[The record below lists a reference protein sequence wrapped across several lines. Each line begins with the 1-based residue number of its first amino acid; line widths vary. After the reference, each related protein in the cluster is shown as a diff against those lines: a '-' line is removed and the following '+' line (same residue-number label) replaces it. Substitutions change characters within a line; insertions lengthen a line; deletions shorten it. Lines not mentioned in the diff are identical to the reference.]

1 MLTYKAPLRDIR
13 FVMEELLNC
22 NEHYAQLQGRSEF
35 DHDLR
40 EAIINEAAKLAEE
53 VLSPLNHPADE
64 EGCHFD
70 NGKVTTPK
78 GFKEAFNQYAQGG
91 WAGLSSPENIGGQ
104 NLPASAGIIVNE
116 LLGSANW
123 AWNMYTGLTFGAV
136 KCIAEHGN
144 DEQRNIYVR
153 KMVEGTWTGTMC
165 ITEAHCGS
173 DVGQAR
179 SKAEKQAD
187 GSYRITGSKMFI
199 TGGDNDMA
207 ENIVHLT
214 LARVVGAPA
223 GTKGISLFI
232 VPKFLPDA
240 NGNPGQRNSVYA
252 GSIEKKMG
260 IKGSAT
266 CVMNFDSATGYLV
279 GEENTGLEQMFT
291 MMNEAR
297 LGTALQ
303 GLCGAE
309 ASFQGALAYAKERLA
324 MRSLTGPK
332 NPDGPADPII
342 VHPDVRRMLL
352 TQKAL
357 VEGFRAF
364 LYELSFNG
372 DIIFNGATDELKKAA
387 ADRMA
392 FLTPIAKAF
401 CTELGF
407 EATSLGVQVFGG
419 HGYITEHGMEQL
431 MRDTRISMVYEGTTG
446 IQALDLIGRKVL
458 GTGGELLRVYT
469 KEIHKF
475 CQGEADN
482 AALAAHIAKLSAL
495 NKQWGDL
502 TVEVGG
508 KAMENADEVGAA
520 SVDYLMFS
528 GYVALAYTW
537 ARIAK
542 VAQAKLDA
550 GTTEKAFYEAKIH
563 TANFYF
569 QRLLPRAQAHAE
581 AARAGAAS
589 LMALAAEDF
598 AF

>member
-13 FVMEELLNC
+13 FVLEDLLHC
-22 NEHYAQLQGRSEF
+22 DEHYAQLQGRSEF
-35 DHDLR
+35 DPELR

-53 VLSPLNHPADE
+53 VLSPINHSGDE
-64 EGCHFD
+64 EGCHFE

-78 GFKEAFNQYAQGG
+78 GFKEAFLKYAEGG
-91 WAGLSSPENIGGQ
+91 WAGLSAPEDIGGQ
-104 NLPASAGIIVNE
+104 NLPASLGIIVNE

-136 KCIAEHGN
+136 KCINEHGTE
-144 DEQRNIYVR
+144 EQRQVYVR
-153 KMVEGTWTGTMC
+153 KMVEGKWTGTMC

-173 DVGQAR
+173 DVGLAR
-179 SKAEKQAD
+179 SKAEPQAD
-187 GSYRITGSKMFI
+187 GSYRISGTKFFI

-214 LARVVGAPA
+214 LARVVGAPE

-240 NGNPGQRNSVYA
+240 NGNNGELNTVSA

-266 CVMNFDSATGYLV
+266 CVMNFDGAKGFLV
-279 GEENTGLEQMFT
+279 GKENTGLEQMFT

-309 ASFQGALAYAKERLA
+309 GSFQGALAYAKDRLA

-352 TQKAL
+352 TQKAF
-357 VEGFRAF
+357 VEGYRAF

-372 DIIFNGATDELKKAA
+372 DMIFNASTPELKKAA

-401 CTELGF
+401 CTETGF

-419 HGYITEHGMEQL
+419 HGYISEHGMEQL
-431 MRDTRISMVYEGTTG
+431 MRDTRIATVYEGTTG

-458 GTGGELLRVYT
+458 GSGGELLRVYT
-469 KEIHKF
+469 KEIYKF
-475 CQGEADN
+475 CQGEAEN
-482 AALAAHIAKLSAL
+482 TALASHIEKLSAL
-495 NKQWGDL
+495 NKQWGEL
-502 TVEVGG
+502 TMDIGG
-508 KAMENADEVGAA
+508 KAAENADEVGAA
-520 SVDYLMFS
+520 SVDYLMFG

-542 VAQAKLDA
+542 VAQEKLAA
-550 GTTEKAFYEAKIH
+550 GTTEQAFYEAKIK

-569 QRLLPRAQAHAE
+569 LRLLPRAQAHAE
-581 AARAGAAS
+581 AAKAGAAS
-589 LMALAAEDF
+589 VMDIAADDF